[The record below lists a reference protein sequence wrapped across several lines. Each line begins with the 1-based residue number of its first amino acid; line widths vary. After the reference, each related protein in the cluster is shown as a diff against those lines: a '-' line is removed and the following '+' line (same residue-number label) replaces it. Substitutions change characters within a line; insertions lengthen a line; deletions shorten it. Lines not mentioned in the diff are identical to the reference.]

1 MDSKGRLFVADRA
14 NNRIQIFELY
24 PDEWFQANGAT
35 EWQPY
40 QPAMQAKYKAAL
52 QAASR
57 TLGVAAIK

>member
-1 MDSKGRLFVADRA
+1 MQSRSDLPA
-14 NNRIQIFELY
+14 
-24 PDEWFQANGAT
+24 DEWFQANGAT

-57 TLGVAAIK
+57 RLGVAAIK